1 MLLSVVLLAS
11 CGSNEPES
19 ETTGN
24 DRPENYEKY
33 QSWYDTLFDTS
44 WKLESSVSY
53 YSDGR
58 EKDNMVPTHSYD
70 KSDYDKYLPTVITLT
85 STFEKGSG
93 VLYASTIPGPGFW
106 WINEDGVLYIFNS
119 YHNGNPGNM
128 SAEDMGLMSRF
139 FPSHGKIIDCTST
152 ELVLENVYETGGR
165 ERYVFS
171 RVYGYTPDD
180 GGGNGGDSNY
190 ERPDIGLEDYTC
202 ATTSITLKYRIYNQ
216 EEAQVTSATGYYG
229 TSSPSRSVSAT
240 VAGSLITIRISSL
253 SKGTTYYVKCTA
265 KGKGGSTTSETT
277 RLSTL
282 Y

>member
-19 ETTGN
+19 EATGN
-24 DRPENYEKY
+24 DLPENYEKY

-44 WKLESSVSY
+44 WKLESSKWYYASGEITDHMSDSY
-53 YSDGR
+53 RYYKYQPLILTLSSTLSSSYNLLYISALPGEGRWSISNDG
-58 EKDNMVPTHSYD
+58 ELILLSSYHFGYHDQISLTEQAEVTNFFPAGGKITFCSSTKLELESSYD
-70 KSDYDKYLPTVITLT
+70 DG
-85 STFEKGSG
+85 STFK
-93 VLYASTIPGPGFW
+93 
-106 WINEDGVLYIFNS
+106 
-119 YHNGNPGNM
+119 
-128 SAEDMGLMSRF
+128 
-139 FPSHGKIIDCTST
+139 C
-152 ELVLENVYETGGR
+152 
-165 ERYVFS
+165 VFS

-180 GGGNGGDSNY
+180 DGGNGGHNNY